1 MTTTNLLDKV
11 IETLLALNDSKIYDR
26 YTALEYIAKQTDQ
39 DLFGFA
45 KLHRVLV
52 DESAAEFACQFYTAF
67 NEEVYY
73 RY

>member
-1 MTTTNLLDKV
+1 MATNLLDTV
-11 IETLLALNDSKIYDR
+11 ITNLLALNDSKIYDR
-26 YTALEYIAKQTDQ
+26 YTALEYIAKQTDR

-52 DESAAEFACQFYTAF
+52 EDSAADFACQFYTAF
-67 NEEVYY
+67 NDEVYY

>member
-1 MTTTNLLDKV
+1 MTTTTLLDTV
-11 IETLLALNDSKIYDR
+11 IANLLALKDDRIYDR

-52 DESAAEFACQFYTAF
+52 DESAADFACEFYTAF
-67 NEEVYY
+67 NDEVYY